1 MQARVRRICKL
12 YAKGGPAG
20 KLTSCEPPR
29 DHLDYRR
36 RDNIQGPAPQKLDEL
51 TDSDYALPGRM

>member
-1 MQARVRRICKL
+1 MQACVRRICKL

-29 DHLDYRR
+29 DHLYYRR
-36 RDNIQGPAPQKLDEL
+36 GDNIQKIQPLKHW
-51 TDSDYALPGRM
+51 TS